1 MFVFFRGYASTDAPA
16 FPVHSNIIMPYF
28 SKYGSEEQKQKYIP
42 DMTAGKK
49 ISAIAMTEPDAGR
62 YKDIFFLFH
71 WAFPFLIIILLFRNE
86 SDLQGIK
93 SFARKDGSDYILNGS
108 KIFISTGWL
117 ADVVLVVAVT
127 NKEAKSAAHG
137 ISLFIVDADTPGF
150 KKSWLMK
157 KIGMGASVS
166 LFL

>member
-71 WAFPFLIIILLFRNE
+71 
-86 SDLQGIK
+86 
-93 SFARKDGSDYILNGS
+93 
-108 KIFISTGWL
+108 
-117 ADVVLVVAVT
+117 
-127 NKEAKSAAHG
+127 
-137 ISLFIVDADTPGF
+137 
-150 KKSWLMK
+150 
-157 KIGMGASVS
+157 
-166 LFL
+166 